1 MYTYEE
7 YCATRYESL
16 TYLLKLLK
24 NIRPNKSKNIIKQL
38 YQEYTECVD
47 SNLKF
52 KKILGHQIITK
63 DEINELWIPVESNFE
78 YDTIKVSPKGA
89 SILRGLYLSGEL
101 VLKENSDIEYSGEL
115 DEYINMD
122 EEILEEYKRIE
133 RTNYLINHVDEIKI
147 DDFSYNLLNDVF
159 IDQCGYFVGTQ
170 SLVLDGIE
178 VFKNI
183 CRYKSNSGKSNDYD
197 VRFYWID
204 KEGHQ
209 QQISKESRYS
219 RNRRNDEKRNWG
231 FGK

>member
-1 MYTYEE
+1 MCTFEE
-7 YCATRYESL
+7 YCEKRYETL

-24 NIRPNKSKNIIKQL
+24 NIRPNKSKGIIKQL
-38 YQEYTECVD
+38 YQEYTKCMD
-47 SNLKF
+47 SNLNF
-52 KKILGHQIITK
+52 KKILGNQIITK
-63 DEINELWIPVESNFE
+63 NEINELWILVEGDFE

-89 SILRGLYLSGEL
+89 SILRDLYLSGEL
-101 VLKENSDIEYSGEL
+101 VLKEKSDIEYSGEL

-147 DDFSYNLLNDVF
+147 DDFSYNLLNHIF
-159 IDQCGYFVGTQ
+159 IEQCGCFVGTQ

-183 CRYKSNSGKSNDYD
+183 CRYKSNSGKSSDYD

-204 KEGHQ
+204 KDGNQ

-231 FGK
+231 LGK